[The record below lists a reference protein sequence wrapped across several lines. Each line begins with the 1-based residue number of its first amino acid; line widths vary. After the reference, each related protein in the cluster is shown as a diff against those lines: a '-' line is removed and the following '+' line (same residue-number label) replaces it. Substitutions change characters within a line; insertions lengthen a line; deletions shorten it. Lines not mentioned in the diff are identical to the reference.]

1 MQARKKFLYWLNVN
15 ITKIT
20 KITELVKLNKK
31 KIEIMKAT
39 FEMSIIIDGNKVETP
54 IGMQKGAEDISMD
67 KIEKVFAA
75 VAHLQRHLQNT
86 LNDD

>member
-15 ITKIT
+15 ITNIT
-20 KITELVKLNKK
+20 KITELVKLKK

-39 FEMSIIIDGNKVETP
+39 FEVSIIIDGNKVETAF
-54 IGMQKGAEDISMD
+54 GMHNDAEDISLD
-67 KIEKVFAA
+67 KIEKVSAA

-86 LNDD
+86 LNGD

>member
-1 MQARKKFLYWLNVN
+1 
-15 ITKIT
+15 
-20 KITELVKLNKK
+20 
-31 KIEIMKAT
+31 MKAT

-54 IGMQKGAEDISMD
+54 IGMRNDAEDISMD

-86 LNDD
+86 LNAD